1 MAKLTREQKI
11 EIYNKK
17 KSGETYTNLSAIY
30 GVNQS
35 LIKYL
40 VKLIDIHGFTILR
53 SDSNRQYSSDFKIYV
68 INRVLVNQESIN
80 SFALDIGLS
89 SA

>member
-1 MAKLTREQKI
+1 MKDRPSAHPKVNTLYLLLTF
-11 EIYNKK
+11 
-17 KSGETYTNLSAIY
+17 
-30 GVNQS
+30 

-68 INRVLVNQESIN
+68 IKAGNTNIYTSPEN
-80 SFALDIGLS
+80 YKKTK
-89 SA
+89 

>member
-1 MAKLTREQKI
+1 MEKLTREQKI
-11 EIYNKK
+11 EIYNKRK
-17 KSGETYTNLSAIY
+17 NGETYTNLSAIY

-68 INRVLVNQESIN
+68 IKAGNTNIYTSPEN
-80 SFALDIGLS
+80 YKKTK
-89 SA
+89 